1 MKKIICL
8 LLPLIML
15 SHLSFAQSSKN
26 NQMKAYFYAA
36 QGAYENQQYDDALT
50 AIDKVESLLGNTN
63 AQLSALKVKT
73 YFKKN
78 QFIKAKAEMD
88 VFFGFTTTEVLAR
101 EVSSYL
107 IQIDKGIKEEKVQ
120 LEKEKNRLAG
130 HQNDKP
136 DIRSSIEK
144 STAALNVQ
152 PIIRIDPKYPR
163 QATVDGIEGWV
174 KLSFSINELGGV
186 ADVKIVEAMPRRI
199 FDKESM
205 RALKKWKYRP
215 KIVGGKA
222 QKQQG
227 LTVTLTFSMQK

>member
-1 MKKIICL
+1 MSANPK
-8 LLPLIML
+8 PLC
-15 SHLSFAQSSKN
+15 AR
-26 NQMKAYFYAA
+26 A

-88 VFFGFTTTEVLAR
+88 VFFGFTTTEVLTR

-120 LEKEKNRLAG
+120 LEKENNRLAG

-163 QATVDGIEGWV
+163 QAAVDG
-174 KLSFSINELGGV
+174 
-186 ADVKIVEAMPRRI
+186 
-199 FDKESM
+199 
-205 RALKKWKYRP
+205 
-215 KIVGGKA
+215 
-222 QKQQG
+222 
-227 LTVTLTFSMQK
+227 TLIGPL

>member
-88 VFFGFTTTEVLAR
+88 VFFGFTTTEVLTR

-107 IQIDKGIKEEKVQ
+107 IQIDKGIK
-120 LEKEKNRLAG
+120 KEKNRLAE

-136 DIRSSIEK
+136 EIRTNIEK
-144 STAALNVQ
+144 STAVVSVQ
-152 PIIRIDPKYPR
+152 PIVRIDPKYPR
-163 QATVDGIEGWV
+163 QAAVDGIEGWV
-174 KLSFSINELGGV
+174 KLSFSINEFGGV
-186 ADVKIVEAMPRRI
+186 EDVIIVEAMPRRI
-199 FDKESM
+199 FDKEAI
-205 RALKKWKYRP
+205 RALKKWRYRP
-215 KIVGGKA
+215 AILGGKA

-227 LTVTLTFSMQK
+227 LTVTLTFAMQK